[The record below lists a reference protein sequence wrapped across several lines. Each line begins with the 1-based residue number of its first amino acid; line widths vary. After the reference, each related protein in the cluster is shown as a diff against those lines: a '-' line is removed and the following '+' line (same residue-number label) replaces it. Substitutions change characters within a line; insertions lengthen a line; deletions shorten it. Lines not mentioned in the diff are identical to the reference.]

1 MQVACP
7 NCGARYLV
15 DPAAIGPTGRTVQC
29 SRCSHRW
36 FETIDPPSAPPK
48 EFDGPGN
55 QWSPEG
61 LLTAAVADCFVLSFR
76 AIAAASKYAWVSLEA
91 RTEGTLDRID
101 GKMRF
106 TRFDTH
112 AKLHVPEGADVER
125 AKKLLEKAELAC
137 LVANSLSS
145 ERHLTSEVATG

>member
-1 MQVACP
+1 MHPFPHHYTVNAVARPDGDVPLSCE
-7 NCGARYLV
+7 GTRV
-15 DPAAIGPTGRTVQC
+15 I
-29 SRCSHRW
+29 
-36 FETIDPPSAPPK
+36 ESAPPK

-61 LLTAAVADCFVLSFR
+61 LLTAAVADCFVQGFR
-76 AIAAASKYAWVSLEA
+76 AIATASKFAWTTLEA
-91 RTEGTLDRID
+91 RTEGTLDRLE

-112 AKLHVPEGADVER
+112 AKLMVPAGADVER
-125 AKKLLEKAELAC
+125 AKRLLEKAELTC

-145 ERHLTSEVATG
+145 ERHLTVEVIAA

>member
-1 MQVACP
+1 MHP
-7 NCGARYLV
+7 FPHRYV
-15 DPAAIGPTGRTVQC
+15 VNAAVRPDGDVPLSTEGVRVI
-29 SRCSHRW
+29 
-36 FETIDPPSAPPK
+36 ESAPPK

-76 AIAAASKYAWVSLEA
+76 AIAASSKYAWTSLDA
-91 RTEGTLDRID
+91 RTEGTLDRVE

-112 AKLHVPEGADVER
+112 AKLHVPEGSDMER
-125 AKKLLEKAELAC
+125 GKKLLEKAEQTC

-145 ERHLTSEVATG
+145 ERHLSVEVLSS

>member
-1 MQVACP
+1 MHP
-7 NCGARYLV
+7 FPHRY
-15 DPAAIGPTGRTVQC
+15 TVNA
-29 SRCSHRW
+29 SVRPDGDVPLSTEGVRII
-36 FETIDPPSAPPK
+36 ESAPPK

-76 AIAAASKYAWVSLEA
+76 AIARASKFEWLSLES
-91 RTEGTLDRID
+91 RTEGTLDRVE

-112 AKLHVPEGADVER
+112 ASLHVAAGADVER
-125 AKKLLEKAELAC
+125 AKKLLEKAELTC
-137 LVANSLSS
+137 LVANSLNS
-145 ERHLTSEVATG
+145 ERHLTVEVVGA

>member
-1 MQVACP
+1 MHP
-7 NCGARYLV
+7 FPHRYIV
-15 DPAAIGPTGRTVQC
+15 NAAVRPDGDVPLSAEGVRII
-29 SRCSHRW
+29 
-36 FETIDPPSAPPK
+36 ESAPPK

-76 AIAAASKYAWVSLEA
+76 AIAAASKYPWISLQS
-91 RTEGTLDRID
+91 RTEGTLDRIE

-112 AKLHVPEGADVER
+112 AKLSVPAGADAER
-125 AKKLLEKAELAC
+125 AKRLLEKAELTC

-145 ERHLTSEVATG
+145 ERHLTVEVVTG

>member
-1 MQVACP
+1 MHPFPHRYTVNASIRP
-7 NCGARYLV
+7 NGDVPLSTEGVRV
-15 DPAAIGPTGRTVQC
+15 I
-29 SRCSHRW
+29 
-36 FETIDPPSAPPK
+36 ESASPR

-76 AIAAASKYAWVSLEA
+76 AIATASKFTWHHLEA
-91 RTEGTLDRID
+91 RTQGTVDRVD

-112 AKLHVPEGADVER
+112 AKLHVAAGADLER
-125 AKKLLEKAELAC
+125 AKRLLEKAEIAC
-137 LVANSLSS
+137 LVANSLNS
-145 ERHLTSEVATG
+145 ERHMTLEVTVD

>member
-1 MQVACP
+1 MHP
-7 NCGARYLV
+7 FPHRYLV
-15 DPAAIGPTGRTVQC
+15 NATVRPGGDVPL
-29 SRCSHRW
+29 SADGVRII
-36 FETIDPPSAPPK
+36 ESAPPK

-76 AIAAASKYAWVSLEA
+76 AIAAASKYPWVSLEA
-91 RTEGTLDRID
+91 RTQGTLDRIE

-112 AKLHVPEGADVER
+112 AKLQVPEQADTER

-137 LVANSLSS
+137 LVANSLNS
-145 ERHLTSEVATG
+145 ERHLTVEVVSG

>member
-1 MQVACP
+1 MHP
-7 NCGARYLV
+7 FPHRYTV
-15 DPAAIGPTGRTVQC
+15 SAAVRPDGDVPLSADGVRII
-29 SRCSHRW
+29 
-36 FETIDPPSAPPK
+36 ESAPPK

-76 AIAAASKYAWVSLEA
+76 AIAAASKYPWTRLEA

-112 AKLHVPEGADVER
+112 AKLSVPEGADAER
-125 AKKLLEKAELAC
+125 AKKLLEKAEGAC

-145 ERHLTSEVATG
+145 ERHLRVEVVTG

>member
-1 MQVACP
+1 MHP
-7 NCGARYLV
+7 FPHHY
-15 DPAAIGPTGRTVQC
+15 TVNA
-29 SRCSHRW
+29 SIRPDGDVPLSTEGVRII
-36 FETIDPPSAPPK
+36 ESSAPK

-76 AIAAASKYAWVSLEA
+76 AIAAASKYSWLSLDSS
-91 RTEGTLDRID
+91 TQGTLDRVE

-112 AKLHVPEGADVER
+112 AKLHVPSGADVDR
-125 AKKLLEKAELAC
+125 AKKLLEKAEQTC

-145 ERHLTSEVATG
+145 ERHLTVEVVAS

>member
-1 MQVACP
+1 MHP
-7 NCGARYLV
+7 FPHRYIV
-15 DPAAIGPTGRTVQC
+15 NAAVRPDGDVPLSADGVRII
-29 SRCSHRW
+29 
-36 FETIDPPSAPPK
+36 ESAPPK

-61 LLTAAVADCFVLSFR
+61 LLTAAVADCFVLGFR
-76 AIAAASKYAWVSLEA
+76 AIAAASKYAWTSLDA
-91 RTEGTLDRID
+91 RTEGTLDRVD

-112 AKLHVPEGADVER
+112 ARLIVPPGADAER
-125 AKKLLEKAELAC
+125 AKKLLEKAEAAC

-145 ERHLTSEVATG
+145 ERRLTVEVVPA

>member
-1 MQVACP
+1 MHPFPHHYTVNAEVRP
-7 NCGARYLV
+7 
-15 DPAAIGPTGRTVQC
+15 IGDVPLSTEGVRII
-29 SRCSHRW
+29 
-36 FETIDPPSAPPK
+36 ESAPPK

-76 AIAAASKYAWVSLEA
+76 AIATASKYAWVRLES
-91 RTEGTLDRID
+91 RTQGTLDRVE

-112 AKLHVPEGADVER
+112 AKLFVPEGADVER
-125 AKKLLEKAELAC
+125 GKKLLEKAELSC
-137 LVANSLSS
+137 LVSNSLNS
-145 ERHLTSEVATG
+145 ERHLTVEVAVG

>member
-1 MQVACP
+1 MHP
-7 NCGARYLV
+7 FPHLY
-15 DPAAIGPTGRTVQC
+15 TVNA
-29 SRCSHRW
+29 SIR
-36 FETIDPPSAPPK
+36 PSGDVPLSTEGVRVIESASPK

-76 AIAAASKYAWVSLEA
+76 AIATASKYTWHHLEA
-91 RTEGTLDRID
+91 RTRGTLDRVD

-112 AKLHVPEGADVER
+112 AKLHVAPGADVER
-125 AKKLLEKAELAC
+125 AKRLLEKAETAC
-137 LVANSLSS
+137 LVLNSLSS
-145 ERHLTSEVATG
+145 EKHLTLEVTAD